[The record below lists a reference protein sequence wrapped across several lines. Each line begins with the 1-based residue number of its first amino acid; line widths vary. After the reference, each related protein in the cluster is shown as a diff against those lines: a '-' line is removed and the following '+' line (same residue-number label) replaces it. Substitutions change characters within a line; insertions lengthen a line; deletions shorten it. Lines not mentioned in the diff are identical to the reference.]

1 MKIGM
6 PFFLL
11 SILTI
16 SNAFGAKSQAL
27 YLSGRVPASIT
38 LVEPELKKNSNG
50 EFSIKSNVHPSK
62 YEVKKNTTNQVGYIE
77 IISR

>member
-11 SILTI
+11 LLFTHTD
-16 SNAFGAKSQAL
+16 AFGAKSQVL

-38 LVEPELKKNSNG
+38 VVEPELKKNSNG
-50 EFSIKSNVHPSK
+50 EFSIKSNVDPSK
-62 YEVKKNTTNQVGYIE
+62 YEVKKNFTNQVRYVE